1 MGLRDR
7 TGEQPVW
14 RRYLRFWGPDV
25 RRDVDDEL
33 ELHLEMLVEENVA
46 AGMSRDAARAAAA
59 RRFGNY
65 ASYERECLH
74 IGQERERMIRRAERF
89 SALGQDMK
97 HVARTVVKSPG
108 FALTTIF
115 VLALGLGANTA
126 IFSVVDSVVLRP
138 LGYAEP
144 DRLVQ
149 VYETFPLSGGGS
161 RNGSVSFPNYEDWRA
176 EAGSFET
183 LTISGYPQS
192 VTLQTG
198 EGTERLTAV
207 PVDPGIF
214 QLLGVQP
221 LVGRYIAEG
230 EDGAAAEPVV
240 VLSEQAW
247 RTRFGA
253 DPGIVGSTLTLDGQ
267 AHTVVGL
274 MPADFRFPAGSRPRD
289 MWIPLRPTEQQTQNR
304 GNHGFMVLGRLA
316 PGVTEEEAEAEM
328 RGIAARIAE
337 AYPDQQEGRSADI
350 VPLHEVVVGRVRPM
364 MMVLLGAAGLLLLIA
379 CANAASLLLARAMAR
394 RREVAIRTALGASR
408 GRVVRQFLAE
418 SLTLAGLGGALG
430 LFLAWASLRWISTA
444 ALPLLPRASEISVDL
459 RVLGF
464 LFGITVLTGALYGL
478 IPALQTARTDLQAEL
493 REGGRQGSGGRRAS
507 AFRSTLVV
515 TQIAL
520 SIVLLVGA
528 GLLMRTFVALMAT
541 ETGIATDRV
550 LTMKLALPGAK
561 YDDVGSAVDNFYGPM
576 LERVR
581 AVPGVSGAGLINLL
595 PLEDWGFNG
604 NFGIAGKTYESVA
617 ETPFAEFRLI
627 SDGYF
632 EAMGIPVLRGRAL
645 TTLEQ
650 VGGRP
655 AIVINEA
662 LADRYFPSEDPVGQ
676 QITNFGPEP
685 LPIVGVVASVRQS
698 RLTDAPHAE
707 MYLPHAQVPW
717 GFEEMT
723 LVVGTAVEPLSL
735 AGPVR
740 TAIHEI
746 DPQQPIFD
754 VRPMS
759 AVVAESVSDRRLYLW
774 LLGVFAAVA
783 LALAITGMYGLIAYS
798 VAQRTREFGI
808 RLALGAGQKR
818 VSGMV
823 VRQGAKLALV
833 GLAVG
838 IPAAYLLTRL
848 LASLLY
854 GVGTGDLPTYAAVA
868 GILVAVAVAASWVP
882 ASRATRV
889 DPMIALRAD

>member
-1 MGLRDR
+1 M
-7 TGEQPVW
+7 W

-33 ELHLEMLVEENVA
+33 ALHIEMLVEENIA
-46 AGMSRDAARAAAA
+46 AGMSADAARAAAE
-59 RRFGNY
+59 RRFGDY
-65 ASYERECLH
+65 TAFEHECLH
-74 IGQERERMIRRAERF
+74 IGEERERMIRRAERF

-115 VLALGLGANTA
+115 VLALGLGANAA
-126 IFSVVDSVVLRP
+126 IFSVVNSVVLRP

-149 VYETFPLSGGGS
+149 VYETFPMSGGGS
-161 RNGSVSFPNYEDWRA
+161 GSGSVSIPNYEDWRA
-176 EAGSFET
+176 EARSFEA
-183 LTISGYPQS
+183 LAISGYPQS

-207 PVDPGIF
+207 PVGSGIF
-214 QLLGVQP
+214 PMLGVEP

-230 EDGAAAEPVV
+230 EDAAAAEPVV

-247 RTRFGA
+247 RARFGA

-274 MPADFRFPAGSRPRD
+274 MPAEFRFPAGAGPRD
-289 MWIPLRPTEQQTQNR
+289 IWIPLRASEQQRQNR
-304 GNHGFMVLGRLA
+304 GSHGFMVLGRLA
-316 PGVTEEEAEAEM
+316 PGVAPEAAETEM

-337 AYPDQQEGRSADI
+337 AYPDQQEGRSVEI
-350 VPLHEVVVGRVRPM
+350 VPLHEVVVGRVQPM

-444 ALPLLPRASEISVDL
+444 AGPLLPRASEISVDL

-464 LFGITVLTGALYGL
+464 LLGITLLTGALYGM
-478 IPALQTARTDLQAEL
+478 IPALQTARSDLQAEL

-507 AFRSTLVV
+507 TFRSTLVV

-520 SIVLLVGA
+520 SIVLLIGA

-550 LTMKLALPGAK
+550 LTMKLALPGGEYEDAAATA
-561 YDDVGSAVDNFYGPM
+561 DRFYVPM

-581 AVPGVSGAGLINLL
+581 AVPGVSQAGLINLL
-595 PLEDWGFNG
+595 PLEEWGFNG
-604 NFGIAGKTYESVA
+604 NFGIAGKTYQSAA
-617 ETPFAEFRLI
+617 EQPFAEIRLA
-627 SDGYF
+627 SPGYF
-632 EAMGIPVLRGRAL
+632 EAMGIPILRGRAL
-645 TTLEQ
+645 SPQ
-650 VGGRP
+650 DDRDSPPVV
-655 AIVINEA
+655 VINEA
-662 LADRYFPSEDPVGQ
+662 LAERYFPGEDPVGQ
-676 QITNFGPEP
+676 HITDFGPEP
-685 LPIVGVVASVRQS
+685 IEIVGVAAAVRQG
-698 RLTDAPHAE
+698 RLTDQPMPE
-707 MYLPHAQVPW
+707 LYFPFMQVPW
-717 GFEEMT
+717 VIPEMS
-723 LVVGTAVEPLSL
+723 LVVGTSLEPMSL
-735 AGPVR
+735 AGPIR
-740 TAIHEI
+740 SAIREI

-808 RLALGAGQKR
+808 RLALGAGRER

-823 VRQGAKLALV
+823 VRQGAKLALA

-838 IPAAYLLTRL
+838 IPAAYFLTRV

-854 GVGTGDLPTYAAVA
+854 GVGTGDLVTYAAVA
-868 GILVAVAVAASWVP
+868 GILLAVAIAASWVP

-889 DPMIALRAD
+889 DPIVTLRAE